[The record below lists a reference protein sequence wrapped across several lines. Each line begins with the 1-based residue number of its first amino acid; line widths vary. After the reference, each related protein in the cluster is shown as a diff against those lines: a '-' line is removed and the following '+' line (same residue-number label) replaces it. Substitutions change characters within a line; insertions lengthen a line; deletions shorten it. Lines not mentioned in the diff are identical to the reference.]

1 IETQLKIIE
10 AEYFVLLC
18 NLRKS
23 VDILQ
28 LSLIQAKS
36 GDNPA
41 MISDHKN
48 KIKELRGK
56 IKDSEG
62 LYDNALYYFKL
73 GSKLNQ
79 GSERKVLTRK
89 EKIKE
94 YIESKDYVFKTSKLR
109 EGDSHEWLAYD
120 SKTFERDITHIL
132 QQENQ

>member
-1 IETQLKIIE
+1 PR
-10 AEYFVLLC
+10 ASY
-18 NLRKS
+18 N
-23 VDILQ
+23 
-28 LSLIQAKS
+28 LSLHDALPIY
-36 GDNPA
+36 NPA

-94 YIESKDYVFKTSKLR
+94 YIESKDYVFKTSDRKSTRLNS
-109 EGDSHEWLAYD
+109 SHVKI
-120 SKTFERDITHIL
+120 S
-132 QQENQ
+132 